1 MHCII
6 MAAKNFTFRLPEGL
20 RKKVEEEITSSYEFS
35 NMSDFILAAIR
46 FYLDYRQSKGGGGN
60 GN

>member
-1 MHCII
+1 

-35 NMSDFILAAIR
+35 NTSDFILAAIR